1 MGSRMHRFNGRS
13 ALVTG
18 ASRGIGAA
26 TARRLAAEGA
36 DIVITARTLDEHPT
50 LPGSLRETADGL
62 RRFGGQVHLVSA
74 DLSDADDRSTI
85 VARATELLGR
95 PLDILV
101 NNAAAAIYQ
110 PLVDFPLKRRM
121 LTFEVN
127 VHAPMD
133 LAQAV
138 LPGMIERGEGWIVN
152 VSSATAHR
160 WEPPYT
166 LGSLG
171 ATTGIYGASKA
182 ALNRMTNALGAECIG
197 TGVRINTVEPRSA
210 VLSEGAESLVGTTL
224 TPDQIESMEEM
235 VEALTALCVCPAGRT
250 GLSHVSLDLIAEL
263 AIDVH
268 DLDGLPMAGAGTV
281 RSRS

>member
-1 MGSRMHRFNGRS
+1 MSSHERRFDGRS
-13 ALVTG
+13 AIVTG

-36 DIVITARTLDEHPT
+36 DIAITARTVDRHAI
-50 LPGSLRETADGL
+50 LPGSLRETAEGL
-62 RRFGGQVHLVSA
+62 RRFGGQVHVIRA
-74 DLSDADDRSTI
+74 DLSDAEDRSTI
-85 VARATELLGR
+85 VPQAMDLLGR
-95 PLDILV
+95 PVDILV

-110 PLVDFPLKRRM
+110 PLIDFPLKRRL

-138 LPGMIERGEGWIVN
+138 LPGMIERGAGWIVN
-152 VSSATAHR
+152 VSSATAQP
-160 WEPPYT
+160 WAPPFA

-171 ATTGIYGASKA
+171 SSTGIYGASKA
-182 ALNRMTNALGAECIG
+182 ALNRMTNALGAECAG

-224 TPDQIESMEEM
+224 TADQIESMEEM
-235 VEALTALCVCPAGRT
+235 VEAVTSLCACPVDRT
-250 GLSHVSLDLIAEL
+250 GMSHVSLDLIAEL
-263 AIDVH
+263 GLEVH
-268 DLDGLPMAGAGTV
+268 DLDGLLSTGAGRDRTG
-281 RSRS
+281 

>member
-1 MGSRMHRFNGRS
+1 MSPRMRRFEHRS

-36 DIVITARTLDEHPT
+36 DVVITARTLDRHPT

-62 RRFGGQVHLVSA
+62 RRFGGQVHLVDA
-74 DLSDADDRSTI
+74 DLSDAGDRSTI
-85 VARATELLGR
+85 VARATEALGR

-110 PLVDFPLKRRM
+110 PLIDFPLKRRR
-121 LTFEVN
+121 LTFEIN

-138 LPGMIERGEGWIVN
+138 LPGMVDRGEGWIVN
-152 VSSATAHR
+152 VSSATAHP
-160 WEPPYT
+160 WEPPYA

-182 ALNRMTNALGAECIG
+182 SLDRMTNALGAECAG
-197 TGVRINTVEPRSA
+197 TGVRINTIEPRSA
-210 VLSEGAESLVGTTL
+210 VLSEGAQSLVGSTL
-224 TPDQIESMEEM
+224 TADQVESMEEM
-235 VEALTALCVCPAGRT
+235 VEALTALCACPADRT
-250 GLSHVSLDLIAEL
+250 GLSLVSLDLIAEL
-263 AIDVH
+263 GLEVH
-268 DLDGLPMAGAGTV
+268 DLDGLPTGVGGPA
-281 RSRS
+281 RSRP